1 MPNRIFAVP
10 LLHEE
15 EALGVLEVLDPPAG
29 RRDPLADMELLSL
42 FASQAAAA
50 LALLR
55 RARRAKTALAGEE
68 GPAALV
74 ARIAGLLERREDQSS
89 IRLLEALAEVLERQ

>member
-1 MPNRIFAVP
+1 
-10 LLHEE
+10 
-15 EALGVLEVLDPPAG
+15 
-29 RRDPLADMELLSL
+29 MELLSL

-55 RARRAKTALAGEE
+55 RARRARTALAGEE
-68 GPAALV
+68 GPGALV

-89 IRLLEALAEVLERQ
+89 VRLLEALAEVLERQ